1 MTMKKLMEGWRKKS
15 ALLKEERVTESEWGR
30 GAGEYDQYMG
40 RRTPGHPDYEEMP
53 YPVGKTPLPDEG
65 RGIHPLLGS
74 GLTAVNLFGEDS
86 EENRQKARAVRVQRG
101 LDAGCPEGS
110 EKSQG
115 AGGCGEVPSADYLG
129 GGTDEEYEIYAKYGA
144 PFEGKYDSIEIDY
157 EEDDQGDNLQ
167 EGVTKMKKEY
177 LRNAIRMM
185 KKETLQEAFKK
196 ADSRNELKESL
207 AYNRDEDDLEEG
219 TKKGDDVKDPL
230 VKGEKGYTA
239 QGEQGASPGE
249 TEVKDAEDLEEGAY
263 PGDPNDIEGL
273 MQDDPLGAAPVMPGK
288 VAALQKHLD
297 GLRSRNSGLPLSDEV
312 KAAMSQLVQAL
323 RNQGLEVNEGHFSDP
338 SYKGNQGYKA
348 PGGGMEAVYAQNAA
362 ENAKTAKSRKA
373 KWDREFHGD
382 GHKDAADDAPDNLDA
397 NVFEETKG
405 LQEMKKLVRT
415 ELKKYLKKQK

>member
-1 MTMKKLMEGWRKKS
+1 
-15 ALLKEERVTESEWGR
+15 
-30 GAGEYDQYMG
+30 
-40 RRTPGHPDYEEMP
+40 
-53 YPVGKTPLPDEG
+53 
-65 RGIHPLLGS
+65 
-74 GLTAVNLFGEDS
+74 
-86 EENRQKARAVRVQRG
+86 
-101 LDAGCPEGS
+101 
-110 EKSQG
+110 
-115 AGGCGEVPSADYLG
+115 
-129 GGTDEEYEIYAKYGA
+129 
-144 PFEGKYDSIEIDY
+144 
-157 EEDDQGDNLQ
+157 
-167 EGVTKMKKEY
+167 MKKEY